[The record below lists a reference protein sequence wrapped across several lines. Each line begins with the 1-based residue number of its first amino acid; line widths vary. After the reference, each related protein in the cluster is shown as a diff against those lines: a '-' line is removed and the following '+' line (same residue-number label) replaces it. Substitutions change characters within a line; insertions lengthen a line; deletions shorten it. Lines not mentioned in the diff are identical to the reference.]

1 MSGEP
6 PDSQRHPAGSASI
19 ASRSSKPPRQQE
31 GRVSFRVGDAFYRP
45 QSALARDLAVLVATL
60 EKQRLGHL
68 RVLDAM
74 TGSGVRPLR
83 YLVEAGVDWVWA
95 NEGNPDHAD
104 LLTANLAQVESTR
117 YRITH
122 DDAQAVFFRC
132 YQARD
137 FYDLVDIDN
146 FGSPSPH
153 TSNALW
159 AAKIGGLL
167 YLTSTDARSTSGH
180 DPERSLKIYGA
191 SARSHPA
198 VHEQGLRLLIGHA
211 AQTAAARGLGIDPI
225 FSLFTGQVHRA
236 MVRLVKRPTLSSRT
250 YGFLAYCHRCGQFQT
265 VDWRKLGQVTCT
277 CDCPAQDPQNPSWTN
292 RSQPGLDPGCPTDEV
307 IPPVTR
313 AGDGASLVLSGPM
326 WLGDLHH
333 VPTLEAMA
341 TLAQDWGWS
350 SQVEVLN
357 RMAAEAPLPPYYYP
371 LGEIGR
377 RGQMDIPNRD
387 HLIVALNTA
396 GYRATVPSCDPQA
409 IKTDAAL
416 STCLTLARELA
427 RG

>member
-1 MSGEP
+1 MTGATPEP
-6 PDSQRHPAGSASI
+6 QPQSAAATSI
-19 ASRSSKPPRQQE
+19 ASGSSPPRRQRE
-31 GRVSFRVGDAFYRP
+31 GRVSFAVGAAFYRP
-45 QSALARDLAVLVATL
+45 QSALARDLAVLVAAL

-83 YLVEAGVDWVWA
+83 YCVEAGADWVWA

-104 LLTANLAQVESTR
+104 LLATNLAQIDATR

-122 DDAQAVFFRC
+122 ADAQAVFFRC
-132 YQARD
+132 YQDRD

-159 AAKIGGLL
+159 AAKVGGLL
-167 YLTSTDARSTSGH
+167 YLTSTDARATSGH

-211 AQTAAARGLGIDPI
+211 AQTAAARGLGIQPV

-236 MVRLVKRPTLSSRT
+236 MVRLVKQPTLSSQT
-250 YGFLAYCHRCGQFQT
+250 YGFLAHCHSCGHFQT
-265 VDWRKLGQVTCT
+265 VGWRKLGQVICPECQGQPTFSAPNNAT
-277 CDCPAQDPQNPSWTN
+277 IPAQTVHPPS
-292 RSQPGLDPGCPTDEV
+292 
-307 IPPVTR
+307 PPI
-313 AGDGASLVLSGPM
+313 LSGPL
-326 WLGDLHH
+326 WLGALHE
-333 VPTLEAMA
+333 VSTLEAMA
-341 TLAQDWGWS
+341 RLAQDWGWS
-350 SQVEVLN
+350 SQVNLLN

-387 HLIVALNTA
+387 RLIAALQGQ

-409 IKTDAAL
+409 IKTDADLAV
-416 STCLTLARELA
+416 CLALARSGAGATVAATRNESPISP
-427 RG
+427 

>member
-1 MSGEP
+1 MPGEGWEP
-6 PDSQRHPAGSASI
+6 SDPQRYPAGSASTE
-19 ASRSSKPPRQQE
+19 AHSPTTLQQRE
-31 GRVSFRVGDAFYRP
+31 GRVSFTVGDAFYRP
-45 QSALARDLAVLVATL
+45 RSALARDLAVLVATL
-60 EKQRLGHL
+60 DKDRLGHL

-83 YLVEAGVDWVWA
+83 YLVEAGADWVWA

-104 LLTANLAQVESTR
+104 LLTTNLAQVEATH

-122 DDAQAVFFRC
+122 EDAQAVFFRC
-132 YQARD
+132 YQERD

-146 FGSPSPH
+146 FGSPAPH

-159 AAKIGGLL
+159 ATKIGGLL

-211 AQTAAARGLGIDPI
+211 AQTAAARGLGIQPV

-236 MVRLVKRPTLSSRT
+236 MVRLVKRPTLSSQT

-265 VDWRKLGQVTCT
+265 VDWRKLGRVTCT
-277 CDCPAQDPQNPSWTN
+277 CHGSDGHGVGADPQNRNLGASKTED
-292 RSQPGLDPGCPTDEV
+292 S
-307 IPPVTR
+307 
-313 AGDGASLVLSGPM
+313 ASLVLSGPM

-350 SQVEVLN
+350 SQVNVLRRMVAEVT
-357 RMAAEAPLPPYYYP
+357 LPPYYYP
-371 LGEIGR
+371 LGEMGR

-387 HLIVALNTA
+387 QLIAALQNQ

-409 IKTDAAL
+409 IRTDAPLA
-416 STCLTLARELA
+416 TCLALARPLEHDDGSLSY
-427 RG
+427 